1 MLLANENL
9 ILNKRMSGSDIFFG
23 LMIISFFVIAFATF
37 YYISTKMGKDDTKAE
52 VSSAI
57 KTIAISNIVLVG
69 VMSIVSYIYINNNPL
84 VKSTYTLVMLHL
96 TLLCSITAVSI
107 ASIEKL
113 S

>member
-1 MLLANENL
+1 
-9 ILNKRMSGSDIFFG
+9 MSGSDVFFG
-23 LMIISFFVIAFATF
+23 LMIITFFIVAIATF
-37 YYISTKMGKDDTKAE
+37 YYIGKKMGTDDTKAE

-57 KTIAISNIVLVG
+57 QTIAIGNVVLVG
-69 VMSIVSYIYINNNPL
+69 LMALVSYIYTNNNPTIRP
-84 VKSTYTLVMLHL
+84 TYTLVMLHL